1 MASFSFALSPQ
12 SSFGN
17 PMANMMASGYRDAMY
32 GGMDFANRLYDLQN
46 RVALDPYAVSA
57 AGSQLQEQDWRSQLY
72 GDTFAEALGRQRQQ
86 FNEPQQQFNQPG
98 AVSPGAS
105 ASASQYGNPQQLANT
120 IAGNVVN
127 NANPSVNDVLWGM
140 SSASQVGQ
148 QYAASPARR
157 FADWLTP
164 GYY

>member
-12 SSFGN
+12 STFGN

-32 GGMDFANRLYDLQN
+32 GGIDFANRLYDLQN

-72 GDTFAEALGRQRQQ
+72 GDTYAEALGRQRQQ
-86 FNEPQQQFNQPG
+86 WNEPPPQYNQPG
-98 AVSPGAS
+98 AVSPGAN
-105 ASASQYGNPQQLANT
+105 ASTSLYGDPQRLATT

-127 NANPSVNDVLWGM
+127 NANPSVNDVLWNM
-140 SSASQVGQ
+140 ASASQMGQ
-148 QYAASPARR
+148 QYAASPAGR
-157 FADWLTP
+157 FANWLTP
-164 GYY
+164 GY

>member
-12 SSFGN
+12 STFGN

-72 GDTFAEALGRQRQQ
+72 GDAYAESLGRQRQQ
-86 FNEPQQQFNQPG
+86 WNEPQQQFNQPG
-98 AVSPGAS
+98 AVSPGTNAS
-105 ASASQYGNPQQLANT
+105 ASLYGVPQRLAAT
-120 IAGNVVN
+120 LAGNAVN
-127 NANPSVNDVLWGM
+127 SANPSVDDVIWNM
-140 SSASQVGQ
+140 ASTSRMGQ
-148 QYAASPARR
+148 QYAASPAGR
-157 FADWLTP
+157 FANWLTP
-164 GYY
+164 GY